1 MAEKTID
8 FSKEIN
14 AINSLLDTKFENNP
28 FRAYIVAE
36 TFNIALSFAKLH
48 FSTTPILF
56 YCSHI
61 VHERAKITN
70 WRKNVPQSIIL
81 ACDLPLL
88 FAQNLA
94 VSQFVFQK
102 VNEQHSSK
110 EHAYKHILNF
120 LNKEHQK
127 FFNNT
132 PKNWKIANQIDKE
145 IEQKDN
151 IKKVNS
157 LFLKNS
163 PHFEEFT
170 MDYLLKQFHQ
180 GVSPAHSIIKTI
192 INLAFE
198 AKIKNNDIELE
209 SDFLLIKE
217 LLLQDDNFT
226 NMPYQLNI
234 SADMFY
240 NPITQELLKHNQNP
254 IYEDEES
261 HLRAIQMYSLMED
274 EAIYATDIDFDVI
287 PAILDEE
294 KRLIENGNKT
304 SDIIRDEYLKIYFKK
319 EN

>member
-1 MAEKTID
+1 MTEKTID

-14 AINSLLDTKFENNP
+14 AINSLLDYRWKNNP
-28 FRAYIVAE
+28 FRGYIVAE

-48 FSTTPILF
+48 FSTIPILF

-61 VHERAKITN
+61 VHERAKLTN
-70 WRKNVPQSIIL
+70 WRKKIPQSIIL
-81 ACDLPLL
+81 SCDPPLL

-94 VSQFVFQK
+94 ASQVVFQM

-110 EHAYKHILNF
+110 EHAYKHTIEF

-127 FFNNT
+127 FFNNI

-145 IEQKDN
+145 IELKDN
-151 IKKVNS
+151 LKKVDS

-163 PHFEEFT
+163 THFEEFT
-170 MDYLLKQFHQ
+170 MEYLLEKFQQ
-180 GVSPAHSIIKTI
+180 GISPAHSLIKTI

-198 AKIKNNDIELE
+198 AKIKNNDVELE
-209 SDFLLIKE
+209 DDFLLIKE

-234 SADMFY
+234 SPDLFY
-240 NPITQELLKHNQNP
+240 NRITQELLKNNHMP
-254 IYEDEES
+254 VYEDKES

-287 PAILDEE
+287 PAILEEE
-294 KRLIENGNKT
+294 KQLVENGNKI
-304 SDIIRDEYLKIYFKK
+304 SDIMKDEYLRIYFKK